1 MRVEVMATKNCP
13 SKRRSRARTAR
24 KQASKFSSMAAQYL
38 KRAANTRR
46 FRTSKWMLSRCRA
59 AGCDRRWRAKRVYGR
74 IAGPFA
80 TTHLIQQGIFMHDYR
95 HRLTLAGVI
104 GFAAALSGT
113 AAAKAPTAD
122 LIVTGGAIYTEN
134 EAHSTVEAM
143 AIRNGN
149 IVFTG
154 SASEAL

>member
-1 MRVEVMATKNCP
+1 
-13 SKRRSRARTAR
+13 
-24 KQASKFSSMAAQYL
+24 
-38 KRAANTRR
+38 
-46 FRTSKWMLSRCRA
+46 
-59 AGCDRRWRAKRVYGR
+59 
-74 IAGPFA
+74 
-80 TTHLIQQGIFMHDYR
+80 MHDYR

-122 LIVTGGAIYTEN
+122 LIVTGGAIYTED

-143 AIRNGN
+143 AIREGK

-154 SASEAL
+154 SASDAQRLRGPQTKIEQLHGRLVLPGQIGRAHV